1 MNYRE
6 ASEISPEDLEAA
18 AELYDKLIAGSK
30 TNNGEGSKSAGN
42 QKTELNKKGCECSA
56 DINNE

>member
-18 AELYDKLIAGSK
+18 AELYDKLIRGSK
-30 TNNGEGSKSAGN
+30 VSGKKGRESVGN
-42 QKTELNKKGCECSA
+42 QKTELSKKGCERGV
-56 DINNE
+56 DTDNK